1 MELRNFIKEALK
13 DILGGI
19 EDAQSEI
26 TSGEIVPNVTDTF
39 QAVEAGISNIQ
50 TVNFEVTVTT
60 DEKQGSE
67 AKLNVVAA
75 FVGGGVSGQSSNSNA
90 YAGKLSF
97 KIPVCLPKQKKDGKP

>member
-19 EDAQSEI
+19 EDAQDEI
-26 TSGEIVPNVTDTF
+26 TSGEIVPTVSDTF
-39 QAVEAGISNIQ
+39 QSVDAGISNYQ

-60 DEKQGSE
+60 DEKQGRE

-75 FVGGGVSGQSSNSNA
+75 IVGGGVSGQNSNSSA
-90 YAGKLSF
+90 YAGKLAF
-97 KIPVCLPKQKKDGKP
+97 KIPVSLPRHKNK